1 MSGSYPVY
9 GFEVKSRDAK
19 LMSMKYLIAFA
30 LLIFLCVDSQT
41 TNHDVRL
48 SVKFFK
54 ALSFDFE
61 KKAR

>member
-1 MSGSYPVY
+1 
-9 GFEVKSRDAK
+9 
-19 LMSMKYLIAFA
+19 MSMKYLIAFA
-30 LLIFLCVDSQT
+30 LLIFLCVDSQN

-61 KKAR
+61 KTAR